1 MTVRDSLAA
10 ERTILAY
17 ERTVLAYVRTAL
29 ALLAGG
35 ITLIGFFD
43 AIAIKIA
50 GWIVVSLGTA
60 TLALGFI
67 SYRKMK
73 TLIHKVEK
81 EKVTAPKTDEASGE
95 VS

>member
-1 MTVRDSLAA
+1 MTVRDYLAA

-43 AIAIKIA
+43 AVVIKIA
-50 GWIVVSLGTA
+50 GWIVVSFGMA

-73 TLIHKVEK
+73 TLIHKVGK
-81 EKVTAPKTDEASGE
+81 EEVTGPKTDERPGD

>member
-1 MTVRDSLAA
+1 MTVRDYLAA

-17 ERTVLAYVRTAL
+17 ERTILAYVRTAL

-43 AIAIKIA
+43 AVAIRIA

-60 TLALGFI
+60 TLALGFMR
-67 SYRKMK
+67 YRNRK
-73 TLIHKVEK
+73 TLIHKMEK
-81 EKVTAPKTDEASGE
+81 EEVTGPKTDERPGD

>member
-1 MTVRDSLAA
+1 MTVRDYLAV

-17 ERTVLAYVRTAL
+17 ERTLLAYVRTAL

-35 ITLIGFFD
+35 ISLIGFFD
-43 AIAIKIA
+43 AGAIKIA
-50 GWIVVSLGTA
+50 GGIVVSLGMA

-67 SYRKMK
+67 SYRKKK
-73 TLIHKVEK
+73 TLIHRVEN
-81 EKVTAPKTDEASGE
+81 EEVTAPKTDETSGG

>member
-1 MTVRDSLAA
+1 MTVRDYLAA

-17 ERTVLAYVRTAL
+17 ERTILAYVRTSL

-35 ITLIGFFD
+35 VTLIGFFD
-43 AIAIKIA
+43 AVAIKTA
-50 GWIVVSLGTA
+50 GWIVVSLGMV

-73 TLIHKVEK
+73 TLIQKVEK
-81 EKVTAPKTDEASGE
+81 EEVTVPKTDETSGE